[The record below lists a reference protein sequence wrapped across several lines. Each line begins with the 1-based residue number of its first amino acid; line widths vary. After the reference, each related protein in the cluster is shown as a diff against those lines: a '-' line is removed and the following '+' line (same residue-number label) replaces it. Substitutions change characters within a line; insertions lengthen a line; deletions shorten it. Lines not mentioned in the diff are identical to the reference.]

1 MISDMTEYYVE
12 IIEDATGHVE
22 KRIWPMAE
30 RCAEQ
35 TQSGAMGNLNHAE
48 WTVRIVAEDK

>member
-1 MISDMTEYYVE
+1 MKEYYVE

-22 KRIWPMAE
+22 KRMGPMSE
-30 RCAEQ
+30 RRAEQ

>member
-1 MISDMTEYYVE
+1 MNAYYVE

-22 KRIWPMAE
+22 KRMGPMPE
-30 RCAEQ
+30 RRAEQ
-35 TQSGAMGNLNHAE
+35 TQSGAMINLNHAE